1 MKVNRLTDNTTAGA
15 STVETPSRTAPHDLA
30 PAHVRIANL
39 IAILLPLAGLIAA
52 IALVWPF
59 GFNWL
64 HLALLLGMYV
74 LTGLGV
80 TVGYHRLFTHKS
92 FETGPV
98 MTFIIGAL
106 GSMAVEGPVLHWVA
120 DHRQH
125 HQHSDSAD
133 DPHSP
138 HVHGKGVWNILR
150 GLWHAHMGWIINRHK
165 KDLGRYVP
173 DLQKDRVVRII
184 NRTFP
189 LWVALGL
196 LIPTA
201 IGGLV
206 TMTWTGAL
214 LGLLWGGLVR
224 VLVVHHTTWSIN
236 SVCHMWGARPF
247 DSHDQSRNNVICAI
261 LGFGEGWHNNHH
273 AFPASARHGLRWWEL
288 DTSYWIIKGMEM
300 VGLARN
306 VRIPAP
312 QRVMAKRRTPGG

>member
-1 MKVNRLTDNTTAGA
+1 MKVKRLTDHATAGA
-15 STVETPSRTAPHDLA
+15 RPRTAPDDLA
-30 PAHVRIANL
+30 PTHVRIANL
-39 IAILLPLAGLIAA
+39 VAILVPVAGLVAA

-80 TVGYHRLFTHKS
+80 TIGYHRLFTHKS

-98 MTFIIGAL
+98 MKFIIGAL

-120 DHRQH
+120 DHRRH
-125 HQHSDSAD
+125 HQHSDSED

-150 GLWHAHMGWIINRHK
+150 GLWHAHMGWILSPRK
-165 KDLGRYVP
+165 KDLRRYVP
-173 DLQKDRVVRII
+173 DLQRDRVVRII
-184 NRTFP
+184 HHTFP

-196 LIPTA
+196 VIPTA
-201 IGGLV
+201 IGGLI

-224 VLVVHHTTWSIN
+224 VLVVHHATWSIN

-247 DSHDQSRNNVICAI
+247 DSHDESRNNVICAI

-288 DTSYWIIKGMEM
+288 DTSYLIIKGMEM

-306 VRIPAP
+306 VRVPAP
-312 QRVMAKRRTPGG
+312 QRIVAKRRTRG